1 MNHYDLVVCEPSLS
15 RKKMQKING
24 TGLVKLENVN
34 HVLIKK
40 HELGESYVK
49 GATRRGR
56 LI

>member
-1 MNHYDLVVCEPSLS
+1 
-15 RKKMQKING
+15 MQKING